1 MDVRVTAV
9 NHKIEMEEMIMS
21 DTRIDLL
28 YLSEPDMLKAGVS
41 DVVACTECMEELLI
55 TLDKGDYIMGGE
67 NGNSHGTMVTF
78 PEHPAFPNMPKNGP
92 DRRFMAMPAYVGG
105 DTHMAGMKWYGS
117 NVENREKGLPRS
129 ILMVM
134 LNDKDT
140 GAPLSLM
147 SANLLS
153 AYRTSGIPGAGVK
166 NLAVKNA
173 KVLGIVGPG
182 VINITAIETFAALRP
197 TLDTLKIKGRGK
209 ASIDRCIAF
218 VKEHLPQFKTITV
231 VDTLEECVR
240 DSDILSFATSTDM
253 GMDRSHYPFV
263 DESWIKPGALFCVP
277 GSCDFTDEYICS
289 GKAKLVCDNL
299 KLYEAWAE
307 EYPYPTYNTIYIPGS
322 LWLDLVH
329 EGKLEKDKIV
339 NLGAILSGKA
349 EGRTSDDEVII
360 YSVGGMP
367 VEDVAW
373 GKKCYEKALKLG
385 IGTKL
390 NLWEKPYLF

>member
-1 MDVRVTAV
+1 
-9 NHKIEMEEMIMS
+9 MS

-28 YLSEPDMLKAGVS
+28 YLSEPDMLAAGVN

-55 TLDKGDYIMGGE
+55 TMEKGDYLMGGE
-67 NGNSHGTMVTF
+67 NANSHGTMITF
-78 PEHPAFPNMPKNGP
+78 PENPPFPNMPKAGP

-105 DTHMAGMKWYGS
+105 ATDMAGMKWYGS
-117 NVENREKGLPRS
+117 NVENCKKGLPRS

-134 LNDKDT
+134 LNDKET

-147 SANLLS
+147 SANLIS
-153 AYRTSGIPGAGVK
+153 AYRTAAIPGAGVK

-173 KVLGIVGPG
+173 KALGIVGPG
-182 VINITAIETFAALRP
+182 VINITAIETFAALRS

-209 ASIDRCIAF
+209 ESIERCINF
-218 VKEHLPQFKTITV
+218 VKEHLPQFTTIEV

-240 DSDILSFATSTDM
+240 GSDILSFATSTSM
-253 GMDRSHYPFV
+253 GMDRSQYPFV
-263 DESWIKPGALFCVP
+263 KEEWIKPGALFCIP
-277 GSCDFTDEYICS
+277 GSGDFSDEYVCS
-289 GKAKLVCDNL
+289 GKAKLVCDNI

-307 EYPYPTYNTIYIPGS
+307 EYAYPTYNQIYIPGC

-329 EGKLEKDKIV
+329 DGKLSKDKII
-339 NLGAILSGKA
+339 NLGAILSGKQP
-349 EGRTSDDEVII
+349 GRKSDDEVII

-373 GKKCYEKALKLG
+373 GKVVYENALKKN

>member
-1 MDVRVTAV
+1 
-9 NHKIEMEEMIMS
+9 MS
-21 DTRIDLL
+21 YPNVDLL
-28 YLSEPDMLKAGVS
+28 YLNEEDMIKAGVT
-41 DVVACTECMEELLI
+41 DVVKCTDCMENVLKL
-55 TLDKGDYIMGGE
+55 LDKGDYRMGGE
-67 NGNSHGTMVTF
+67 NGNSHGCMVTF
-78 PEHPAFPNMPKNGP
+78 PDEPEFEGMPKNGP
-92 DRRFMAMPAYVGG
+92 DRRFMAMPAYLGG
-105 DTHMAGMKWYGS
+105 KFKRAGMKWYGS
-117 NVENREKGLPRS
+117 NVENRDKGLPRS

-140 GAPLSLM
+140 GAPLALM

-197 TLDTLKIKGRGK
+197 TLDTLKIKGRGRE
-209 ASIDRCIAF
+209 SIDRCISF
-218 VKEHLPQFKTITV
+218 VKEHLPQFTTIEV

-240 DSDILSFATSTDM
+240 GSDIMSFATSTSM
-253 GMDRSHYPFV
+253 GMDRSQYPFI
-263 DESWIKPGALFCVP
+263 EEEWIKPGALFCIP
-277 GSCDFTDEYICS
+277 GSGDFSDEYVCS
-289 GKAKLVCDNL
+289 SKAKLVCDNI

-307 EYPYPTYNTIYIPGS
+307 EYPYPTYNTIYIPGC

-329 EGKLEKDKIV
+329 DGKLSKDKII
-339 NLGAILSGKA
+339 NLGAILAGKA
-349 EGRTSDDEVII
+349 EGRKSDDEVII

-373 GKKCYEKALKLG
+373 GKQCYEKAKKLG

-390 NLWEKPYLF
+390 NLWDKPYLF

>member
-1 MDVRVTAV
+1 
-9 NHKIEMEEMIMS
+9 MS
-21 DTRIDLL
+21 NTKLDLL
-28 YLSEPDMLKAGVS
+28 YLSEPDMLAAGVN

-55 TLDKGDYIMGGE
+55 TMDKGDYLMGGE
-67 NGNSHGTMVTF
+67 NGNSHGCMVTF
-78 PEHPAFPNMPKNGP
+78 PENPPFPNMPKDGP

-105 DTHMAGMKWYGS
+105 ATDMAGMKWYGS
-117 NVENREKGLPRS
+117 NVDNRKKDLPRS

-153 AYRTSGIPGAGVK
+153 AYRTAAIPGAGVK
-166 NLAVKNA
+166 NLALKDA

-182 VINITAIETFAALRP
+182 VINITNIETFAALRP
-197 TLDTLKIKGRGK
+197 SLDTLKIKGRGQ

-218 VKEHLPQFKTITV
+218 VKEHLPQFKNIIV
-231 VDTLEECVR
+231 CDTLEECVR
-240 DSDILSFATSTDM
+240 DSDILSFATSTTM
-253 GMDRSHYPFV
+253 GMDRSQYPFV
-263 DESWIKPGALFCVP
+263 EEEWIKPGALFCVP
-277 GSCDFTDEYICS
+277 GSCDFSDEYICS
-289 GKAKLVCDNL
+289 GKPKLVCDNI

-307 EYPYPTYNTIYIPGS
+307 EYPYPTYNQIYIPGS

-329 EGKLEKDKIV
+329 DGKLSKDKIV
-339 NLGAILSGKA
+339 NLGAILAGKA
-349 EGRTSDDEVII
+349 EGRRSDDEVII

-373 GKKCYEKALKLG
+373 GKKCYEKALELG

-390 NLWEKPYLF
+390 NLWDKPYLF

>member
-1 MDVRVTAV
+1 
-9 NHKIEMEEMIMS
+9 
-21 DTRIDLL
+21 
-28 YLSEPDMLKAGVS
+28 
-41 DVVACTECMEELLI
+41 MEELLI
-55 TLDKGDYIMGGE
+55 TLDKGDYLMAGE
-67 NGNSHGTMVTF
+67 NGNSHGAMVSF
-78 PEHPAFPNMPKNGP
+78 PDNPPFPNMPKNAP

-105 DTHMAGMKWYGS
+105 ATDMAGMKWYGS

-134 LNDKDT
+134 LNDKDS
-140 GAPLSLM
+140 GAPLALL

-153 AYRTSGIPGAGVK
+153 AYRTSGVPGAGVK
-166 NLAVKNA
+166 NLAVKDA

-209 ASIDRCIAF
+209 ESIDRCIAF
-218 VKEHLPQFKTITV
+218 VKEHLPQFKTIKV

-240 DSDILSFATSTDM
+240 DSDILSFATTTSM
-253 GMDRSHYPFV
+253 GMDRSQYPFV

-277 GSCDFTDEYICS
+277 GSADFSDEYICS

-307 EYPYPTYNTIYIPGS
+307 EYSYPTYNTVYIPGC

-329 EGKLEKDKIV
+329 DGKLTKDKII
-339 NLGAILSGKA
+339 NLGSILTGA
-349 EGRTSDDEVII
+349 QPGRTSDDEVII

-373 GKKCYEKALKLG
+373 GKKCYEKALELG

-390 NLWEKPYLF
+390 NLWEQPYLF

>member
-1 MDVRVTAV
+1 
-9 NHKIEMEEMIMS
+9 MS
-21 DTRIDLL
+21 DTRLDLL
-28 YLSEPDMLKAGVS
+28 YLSEPDMLAAGVN

-55 TLDKGDYIMGGE
+55 TLDKGDYLMGGE
-67 NGNSHGTMVTF
+67 NGNSHGTMITF
-78 PEHPAFPNMPKNGP
+78 PENPPFPNMPKAGP

-105 DTHMAGMKWYGS
+105 ATAMAGMKWYGS

-147 SANLLS
+147 SANLIS
-153 AYRTSGIPGAGVK
+153 AYRTAAIPGAGVK
-166 NLAVKNA
+166 NLALKDA

-197 TLDTLKIKGRGK
+197 SLDTLKIKGRGK
-209 ASIDRCIAF
+209 ASIDRCINF
-218 VKEHLPQFKTITV
+218 VKEHLPQFTNIQV

-240 DSDILSFATSTDM
+240 DSDILSFATSTAM
-253 GMDRSHYPFV
+253 GMDRSQYPFV
-263 DESWIKPGALFCVP
+263 KEEWIKPGALFCIP
-277 GSCDFTDEYICS
+277 GSADFSDEYICS
-289 GKAKLVCDNL
+289 GKAKLVCDNI

-307 EYPYPTYNTIYIPGS
+307 EYSYPTYNQIYIPGC

-329 EGKLEKDKIV
+329 DGKLSKDKIV
-339 NLGAILSGKA
+339 NLGAILSGK
-349 EGRTSDDEVII
+349 EPGRRDDKEVII

-373 GKKCYEKALKLG
+373 GKVVYENALKKG